1 MYLAKFF
8 HRAPGDNDKELLFIP
23 GDEPIVMGIHMHGD
37 EKIGEDEFLREEFS
51 DIRAAVTVFRH
62 HAAELAAAGY
72 METTHTRYTLRNLL
86 PDPQPKPAWQKGLDE
101 LMLAALS
108 APLEEQ
114 AKQLAALRGTE
125 AAREPLYLWLAAHHA
140 YSDET
145 GNGKTMRFAEQARDT
160 LASRRAGK
168 MPHYAWSIPES
179 ELEAR
184 IFEVLSWAHLRAE
197 DPAEALAAIEEAFRI
212 DPSQDREVQ
221 RCTILCEHFPE
232 RQEEAFDSAFKY
244 AEFGGFEE
252 IMAQPAYKEYLA
264 ARKRRKKS
272 DKGWRWSGKAPAS
285 EAELRDA
292 EARLGSTLPN
302 DYRKFLATTGA
313 SELRVRLS
321 DHSGE
326 LRFYRPSELAT
337 QRDKLVNFITRT
349 EADDTKA
356 ADYFRREYGVSLRHL
371 VPVAEPTQ
379 QSRCVLIHLEPG
391 ERFGWCFHWDHD
403 GAWEL
408 EQPTSSFDA
417 ALKALTGGIE
427 KRDESMLGFLGIYID

>member
-8 HRAPGDNDKELLFIP
+8 HRAPGDQDKELLFIP
-23 GDEPIVMGIHMHGD
+23 GGTPIVIGIHMHGD
-37 EKIGEDEFLREEFS
+37 REVEEDEFLREEFS
-51 DIRAAVTVFRH
+51 DIRAAVTVFRR

-72 METTHTRYTLRNLL
+72 IETTHTRYTLRNLL
-86 PDPQPKPAWQKGLDE
+86 PDPQPKPGWQKGLDD

-108 APLEEQ
+108 APLPRQ
-114 AKQLAALRGTE
+114 AKHLEALAGTE
-125 AAREPLYLWLAAHHA
+125 AAREPLYLWLAAHHGYA
-140 YSDET
+140 DEAD
-145 GNGKTMRFAEQARDT
+145 NAKTIHLAEKARDT

-168 MPHYAWSIPES
+168 VPHYAWSIAES
-179 ELEAR
+179 DLEAR
-184 IFEVLSWAHLRAE
+184 IFEVLSWAQLRAD
-197 DPAEALAAIEEAFRI
+197 DPAAALASIEEAYRI
-212 DPSQDREVQ
+212 DPGQGRGAQ
-221 RCTILCEHFPE
+221 RATILCEYFPE
-232 RQEEAFDSAFKY
+232 RQQEAFDSAFKY
-244 AEFGGFEE
+244 AEFGGYED
-252 IMAQPAYKEYLA
+252 ITALPAYKEYLA

-272 DKGWRWSGKAPAS
+272 AKGWSWSGKAPAS

-292 EARLGSTLPN
+292 EAQLGSTLPA

-313 SELRVRLS
+313 SELRVRLP

-326 LRFYRPSELAT
+326 LRFYRPSELTT
-337 QRDKLVNFITRT
+337 QRDNLVNFIMLT
-349 EADDTKA
+349 EKDEAKV

-371 VPVAEPTQ
+371 VPVAEPAQ
-379 QSRCVLIHLEPG
+379 ESRCVLIHLEPG

-427 KRDESMLGFLGIYID
+427 QRNTEMLGFLGVYLD